1 MRHHDAFTTWEVEA
15 ERRREVLLPDHRQ
28 LIDDAID
35 RAAPTRR
42 HRAIVASTRWVAGH
56 HPASSDAMAAG
67 PASMMLASAATAV
80 GECRHA
86 MDPGAVR
93 ARA

>member
-15 ERRREVLLPDHRQ
+15 ERRREVLLPDHRR

-42 HRAIVASTRWVAGH
+42 RRAMAASSRWVAEMR
-56 HPASSDAMAAG
+56 PASSDV
-67 PASMMLASAATAV
+67 AV
-80 GECRHA
+80 S
-86 MDPGAVR
+86 PGR
-93 ARA
+93 

>member
-35 RAAPTRR
+35 RAAPTHR
-42 HRAIVASTRWVAGH
+42 HRRMAASMRWVAEMRTA
-56 HPASSDAMAAG
+56 PSDV
-67 PASMMLASAATAV
+67 AV
-80 GECRHA
+80 S
-86 MDPGAVR
+86 PGR
-93 ARA
+93 

>member
-42 HRAIVASTRWVAGH
+42 HRAMAASSRWVAEMRSA
-56 HPASSDAMAAG
+56 PSDVAI
-67 PASMMLASAATAV
+67 
-80 GECRHA
+80 R
-86 MDPGAVR
+86 PGR
-93 ARA
+93 